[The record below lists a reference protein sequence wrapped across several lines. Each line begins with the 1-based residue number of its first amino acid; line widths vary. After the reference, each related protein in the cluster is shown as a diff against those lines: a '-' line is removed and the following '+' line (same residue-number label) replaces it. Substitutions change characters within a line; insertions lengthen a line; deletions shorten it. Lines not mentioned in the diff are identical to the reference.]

1 MLTIIDFESYF
12 DQKYNLKKLNMIE
25 YIHDDRFEVLGAAIL
40 VPELNLHAFLPD
52 SEFESWLSELDPNDT
67 EVLAHNTLFDGAILA
82 WRYGFNPKRWLDSI
96 SMARAKLPI
105 TSHSLAALA
114 THYQLPSKGK
124 LNTQSKHWI
133 DLSRQERADLTTY
146 AKHDAWL
153 CHQIYQKLS
162 PFPETE
168 LELIDITIRLF
179 TEPKFQLDT
188 QKAHELLT
196 KEKTKKKTQLQSTGL
211 TATQL
216 NSNQQLAEI
225 IREHGLEPPT
235 KISLRTGEETYAFA
249 KDDED
254 FIEFIEAAPEPLQNI
269 LTARIALKSGIVE
282 TRLQRLLN
290 VQNAAGSLPVPLTYH
305 GAHTGRWSGRGA
317 GLNMQ
322 NLPKKDDFREILLA
336 PPNHLLVVADSAS
349 IEARVLAWLAGQ
361 QDLLEIF
368 WQKGDPYKTMAA
380 AIYGKPETEITKKE
394 RTLGKVAV
402 LGCIA
407 EGELVSTQ
415 RGLIPIEEIQLTDK
429 VWDGLDWTSHEGLLD
444 QGIQKVIYQD
454 RLWATPDH
462 VVYISNRKQT
472 LTQLELALH
481 RYKTAEKIPTKITRV
496 YDLLNAG
503 PRHRFTVSGRLVSNC
518 GYGMGASKFQATA
531 KKPPY
536 SLDIDFYTAQLAV
549 NTYRQTNKAVV
560 NLWRFLDNMIH
571 FMQKQTKRLSMIPQ
585 SIQTEQH
592 YKCLTFC
599 KEEIKLPNGL
609 SLYYPNLRYEE
620 NEYRYGHK
628 QKTYGGALCIAGET
642 NILTN
647 NGLKKLINLN
657 NNDLLWD
664 GQNWVVHGGLIYKGL
679 KQTINFGN
687 IYMTPEHRVWTTTGW
702 CKADETT
709 FNSARQAF
717 LAQSKKPTRLNFWQ
731 CVSNTL
737 RRIKWPK
744 DLMESR
750 MYSLRLDKNIEF
762 NRPTAGQI
770 LWMPTKTV
778 HQYCPKNTWNDENPY
793 LRYIS
798 KYDRPLQITYTPSL
812 EKLRGARNR
821 SRRYVEKFY
830 SFLQRYVSNLPTRS
844 YFRQNQQQWELFQG
858 KLPLGN
864 LRAKREQQ
872 TNKQIHRHAPRKN
885 DYSTSGSILW
895 NRNNHTTLSNQSGH
909 SKKPTIHQT
918 QCTKPVYDIMNSGP
932 NHCFTVL
939 NPRGEA
945 ILVHNCENIVQALAR
960 IVVSDQ
966 VRATHKAGYP
976 MALLV
981 HDEIVCCVP
990 ETQAEQCSKDLHNI
1004 MCQPPDWAQDMPL
1017 DAEEVISPKY
1027 IKP

>member
-1 MLTIIDFESYF
+1 MLAIIDFETYF
-12 DQKYNLKKLNMIE
+12 DQKYNLKKINMIE
-25 YIHDDRFEVLGAAIL
+25 YIHDDRFEILGAAIL
-40 VPELNLHAFLPD
+40 VPELSLHTFLPD
-52 SEFESWLSELDPNDT
+52 SEFESWLSELDPNGT
-67 EVLAHNTLFDGAILA
+67 EILAHNTLFDGAILA

-105 TSHSLAALA
+105 ASHSLATLA
-114 THYQLPSKGK
+114 TYYQLPPKGE
-124 LNTQSKHWI
+124 LNTQGKHWV
-133 DLSRQERADLTTY
+133 DLSRQERADLATY

-153 CHQIYQKLS
+153 CHQIYQNLS

-168 LELIDITIRLF
+168 LELIDITTRLF

-188 QKAHELLT
+188 QKAHELLS
-196 KEKTKKKTQLQSTGL
+196 KEKTKKETQLQSTGL

-235 KISLRTGEETYAFA
+235 KISPRTGKETYAFA
-249 KDDED
+249 KNDED

-269 LTARIALKSGIVE
+269 LTARIALKSSIVE
-282 TRLQRLLN
+282 TRLQSLLN

-317 GLNMQ
+317 SLNMQ
-322 NLPKKDDFREILLA
+322 NLPKKDGFREILLA
-336 PPNHLLVVADSAS
+336 PPSHLLVIADSAS

-368 WQKGDPYKTMAA
+368 RQKGDPYKTMAA
-380 AIYGKPETEITKKE
+380 TIYGKPETEITKEE

-429 VWDGLDWTSHEGLLD
+429 VWDGLDWASHEGLLD

-462 VVYISNRKQT
+462 IVYISNRKQT

-481 RYKTAEKIPTKITRV
+481 RYKTVEKIPTKITRV

-503 PRHRFTVSGRLVSNC
+503 PRHRFLVSGQLVSNC

-531 KKPPY
+531 KTY
-536 SLDIDFYTAQLAV
+536 ELDISLDLAQLAV
-549 NTYRQTNKAVV
+549 NTYRQTNKAIV

-571 FMQKQTKRLSMIPQ
+571 FMQKQTKRSSMIPQ

-628 QKTYGGALCIAGET
+628 QKIYGAALAEHITQGLACIA
-642 NILTN
+642 
-647 NGLKKLINLN
+647 
-657 NNDLLWD
+657 
-664 GQNWVVHGGLIYKGL
+664 HGA
-679 KQTINFGN
+679 
-687 IYMTPEHRVWTTTGW
+687 H
-702 CKADETT
+702 
-709 FNSARQAF
+709 
-717 LAQSKKPTRLNFWQ
+717 TRA
-731 CVSNTL
+731 
-737 RRIKWPK
+737 I
-744 DLMESR
+744 
-750 MYSLRLDKNIEF
+750 
-762 NRPTAGQI
+762 
-770 LWMPTKTV
+770 
-778 HQYCPKNTWNDENPY
+778 H
-793 LRYIS
+793 
-798 KYDRPLQITYTPSL
+798 
-812 EKLRGARNR
+812 R
-821 SRRYVEKFY
+821 SRH
-830 SFLQRYVSNLPTRS
+830 
-844 YFRQNQQQWELFQG
+844 
-858 KLPLGN
+858 PL
-864 LRAKREQQ
+864 
-872 TNKQIHRHAPRKN
+872 
-885 DYSTSGSILW
+885 
-895 NRNNHTTLSNQSGH
+895 
-909 SKKPTIHQT
+909 
-918 QCTKPVYDIMNSGP
+918 
-932 NHCFTVL
+932 
-939 NPRGEA
+939 
-945 ILVHNCENIVQALAR
+945 
-960 IVVSDQ
+960 
-966 VRATHKAGYP
+966 
-976 MALLV
+976 ALLV

>member
-40 VPELNLHAFLPD
+40 VPELNLHTFLPD

-105 TSHSLAALA
+105 ASHSLAALA
-114 THYQLPSKGK
+114 TYYQLPPKGE
-124 LNTQSKHWI
+124 LNTQGKHWI
-133 DLSRQERADLTTY
+133 DLSRQERADLATY

-153 CHQIYQKLS
+153 CHRIYQNLS

-188 QKAHELLT
+188 QKAHELLA
-196 KEKTKKKTQLQSTGL
+196 KEKTKKETQLQNTGL

-322 NLPKKDDFREILLA
+322 NLPKKDGFREILLA
-336 PPNHLLVVADSAS
+336 PPGHLLVIADSAS
-349 IEARVLAWLAGQ
+349 IEARVLAWLAEQ

-380 AIYGKPETEITKKE
+380 AIYGKPETEITKEE
-394 RTLGKVAV
+394 RTLGKVGI
-402 LGCIA
+402 LG
-407 EGELVSTQ
+407 
-415 RGLIPIEEIQLTDK
+415 
-429 VWDGLDWTSHEGLLD
+429 
-444 QGIQKVIYQD
+444 
-454 RLWATPDH
+454 
-462 VVYISNRKQT
+462 
-472 LTQLELALH
+472 
-481 RYKTAEKIPTKITRV
+481 
-496 YDLLNAG
+496 
-503 PRHRFTVSGRLVSNC
+503 C
-518 GYGMGASKFQATA
+518 GYGMGDIKLQTTA
-531 KKPPY
+531 KSY
-536 SLDIDFYTAQLAV
+536 GLNINLDLAKLTIT
-549 NTYRQTNKAVV
+549 TYRQTKKAIV

-571 FMQKQTKRLSMIPQ
+571 FMQKQTKRSSMIPQ
-585 SIQTEQH
+585 STQTEQH
-592 YKCLTFC
+592 YKGLTFC

-609 SLYYPNLRYEE
+609 SLYYPDLRYE
-620 NEYRYGHK
+620 NGEYRYGHK
-628 QKTYGGALCIAGET
+628 QKVYGAALAEHITQGLACI
-642 NILTN
+642 
-647 NGLKKLINLN
+647 
-657 NNDLLWD
+657 
-664 GQNWVVHGGLIYKGL
+664 VHGA
-679 KQTINFGN
+679 
-687 IYMTPEHRVWTTTGW
+687 H
-702 CKADETT
+702 
-709 FNSARQAF
+709 
-717 LAQSKKPTRLNFWQ
+717 TR
-731 CVSNTL
+731 
-737 RRIKWPK
+737 
-744 DLMESR
+744 
-750 MYSLRLDKNIEF
+750 
-762 NRPTAGQI
+762 A
-770 LWMPTKTV
+770 
-778 HQYCPKNTWNDENPY
+778 
-793 LRYIS
+793 
-798 KYDRPLQITYTPSL
+798 
-812 EKLRGARNR
+812 
-821 SRRYVEKFY
+821 
-830 SFLQRYVSNLPTRS
+830 
-844 YFRQNQQQWELFQG
+844 
-858 KLPLGN
+858 
-864 LRAKREQQ
+864 
-872 TNKQIHRHAPRKN
+872 IHR
-885 DYSTSGSILW
+885 S
-895 NRNNHTTLSNQSGH
+895 
-909 SKKPTIHQT
+909 
-918 QCTKPVYDIMNSGP
+918 
-932 NHCFTVL
+932 
-939 NPRGEA
+939 
-945 ILVHNCENIVQALAR
+945 
-960 IVVSDQ
+960 
-966 VRATHKAGYP
+966 GYP
-976 MALLV
+976 LALLV